1 VFPAF
6 FLFVER
12 KRKDRFEVNTRFASA
27 YSNGD
32 FVAMLAVMN
41 EFCDDEIHFIAPNMF
56 VESRGI
62 FPLLTFFILVNETY
76 PDSSIKLVEKRI
88 ATIKESKPPSSA
100 SPPSSSTPILHTSV
114 SLNSMSSGGSQGSA
128 SVGEQKQAAQSPSH
142 PPQPQQP
149 ETNTFPT
156 ETVEIIDK
164 FTGTRVLERPIVN
177 TFADIIKTGIFST
190 PNLTLPQILN
200 VIHAKLYSLEQEQP
214 TVVANGFEC
223 GKFYEILMETRLTYN
238 LQSNKMIEWT
248 YTILAVHTKS

>member
-1 VFPAF
+1 V
-6 FLFVER
+6 LILSILER
-12 KRKDRFEVNTRFASA
+12 KRKDRFEVNSRFASA

-41 EFCDDEIHFIAPNMF
+41 EFCDENIHFIAPNMF

-88 ATIKESKPPSSA
+88 ATMKESKPPPISSA
-100 SPPSSSTPILHTSV
+100 SSSSGNDSLHTSV
-114 SLNSMSSGGSQGSA
+114 SMNSMNSGGSQGSNN
-128 SVGEQKQAAQSPSH
+128 SGEQKQQS
-142 PPQPQQP
+142 QPQIQQ
-149 ETNTFPT
+149 ETITFPT

-190 PNLTLPQILN
+190 PNLTLPQVLN

-238 LQSNKMIEWT
+238 INTNKMIEWT